1 MCYKLTLNSIYYFF
15 FFFRQKTEYE
25 MRMSDWSSDVCSSDL
40 YQPRDRH
47 AVALEPFELGLVGRP
62 HPRLALAPA
71 LQAHLVKQYLAELL
85 GAADGEGL
93 AREPVY
99 LALHA
104 QHVVRELARQTCKIV
119 AVDHDSG
126 APHRLDRGDE
136 RAIEHLLDAGSA

>member
-71 LQAHLVKQYLAELL
+71 LQAHLVEQYLAELL

-93 AREPVY
+93 ARETVY

-104 QHVVRELARQTCKIV
+104 KHVVRELDGQPCQIGE
-119 AVDHDSG
+119 VDQESG
-126 APHRLDRGDE
+126 AQTGAARGDE
-136 RAIEHLLDAGSA
+136 RAVEKTVKGGC